1 MASNGDVTISWM
13 RRTRVDGD
21 NWSGREVPLGEE
33 KEFYHVR
40 IIDGNKVVR
49 EFYPNSNHQIY
60 YADEKTQMARK
71 LVSEWKWLSCLSALA
86 QVPMHV

>member
-1 MASNGDVTISWM
+1 M

-60 YADEKTQMARK
+60 YADEKNSDGAEIGFRVEVAQLSERFGSGPYAR
-71 LVSEWKWLSCLSALA
+71 LNF
-86 QVPMHV
+86 